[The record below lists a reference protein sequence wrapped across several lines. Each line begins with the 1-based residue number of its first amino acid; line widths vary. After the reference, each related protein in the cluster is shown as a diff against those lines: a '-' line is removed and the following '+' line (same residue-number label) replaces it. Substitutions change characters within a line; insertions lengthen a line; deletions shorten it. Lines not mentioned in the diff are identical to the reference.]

1 MLNDFEISLSVA
13 DGPDGSEGESPQL
26 DRISTSS
33 VMIKR
38 IPNLSSKEPFLTFP
52 TAIFFFFFLFFK

>member
-13 DGPDGSEGESPQL
+13 DGPDGLDDESPQL
-26 DRISTSS
+26 DRTSTSS

-38 IPNLSSKEPFLTFP
+38 IPNLACKLPF
-52 TAIFFFFFLFFK
+52 